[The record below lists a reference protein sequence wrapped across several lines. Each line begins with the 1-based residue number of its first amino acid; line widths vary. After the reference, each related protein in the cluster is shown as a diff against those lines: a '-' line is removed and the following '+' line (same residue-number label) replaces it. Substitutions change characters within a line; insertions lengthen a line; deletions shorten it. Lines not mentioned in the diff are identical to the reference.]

1 MNEIYEALVEAKID
15 SRALTILVDTILD
28 NCYLSKYSGEIEID
42 RDASKA
48 ILSVVRAFRNEE
60 YHNRYKEL
68 KDFEANK
75 EREES

>member
-15 SRALTILVDTILD
+15 SRALTILIDTILD
-28 NCYLSKYSGEIEID
+28 NCYINYRGSMVID
-42 RDASKA
+42 DDASKA

-60 YHNRYKEL
+60 YNNRLNEL
-68 KDFEANK
+68 KGLEANK

>member
-1 MNEIYEALVEAKID
+1 MNEIYEALVEAKVD
-15 SRALTILVDTILD
+15 SRALTILVDIILD
-28 NCYLSKYSGEIEID
+28 NCYLNYSGEIAIE

-60 YHNRYKEL
+60 YYDRYKEL

>member
-28 NCYLSKYSGEIEID
+28 NCYLNYNGEIAID
-42 RDASKA
+42 RDASKP

-60 YHNRYKEL
+60 YINRYREL

>member
-1 MNEIYEALVEAKID
+1 MNELYEALVEAKID

-28 NCYLSKYSGEIEID
+28 NCYLNYDGEITIT

-60 YHNRYKEL
+60 YNNRYKEL

>member
-28 NCYLSKYSGEIEID
+28 NCYLNYRGEIEIEN
-42 RDASKA
+42 ASGA
-48 ILSVVRAFRNEE
+48 ILAVVKAFRNEE
-60 YHNRYKEL
+60 YNNRLNEL

-75 EREES
+75 KREES

>member
-1 MNEIYEALVEAKID
+1 MNEIYEALVEAKVD

-28 NCYLSKYSGEIEID
+28 NCYLNYRGEMEID
-42 RDASKA
+42 RDALKA

-60 YHNRYKEL
+60 YINRYKEL

>member
-1 MNEIYEALVEAKID
+1 MNEIYEALVEAKVD

-28 NCYLSKYSGEIEID
+28 NCYLNYDGEIAIA

-48 ILSVVRAFRNEE
+48 ILSVVRAFRNDE

>member
-28 NCYLSKYSGEIEID
+28 NCYINYGGEIEIE
-42 RDASKA
+42 RHASKA

-60 YHNRYKEL
+60 YINRYREL

>member
-28 NCYLSKYSGEIEID
+28 NCYLNYSGDIAIT
-42 RDASKA
+42 RDASGA
-48 ILSVVRAFRNEE
+48 ILAVVKAFRNEE
-60 YHNRYKEL
+60 YNNRYNEL

-75 EREES
+75 EKEES

>member
-1 MNEIYEALVEAKID
+1 MNEIYEALVEAKVD

-28 NCYLSKYSGEIEID
+28 NCYLNYDGKIAIE
-42 RDASKA
+42 RDASNA

>member
-1 MNEIYEALVEAKID
+1 MNEIYEALVEAKVD

-28 NCYLSKYSGEIEID
+28 NCYLNYRGEMEID
-42 RDASKA
+42 RDALKA
-48 ILSVVRAFRNEE
+48 ILSIVRAFRNEE

>member
-1 MNEIYEALVEAKID
+1 MNEIYEALVEAKVD

-28 NCYLSKYSGEIEID
+28 NCYLSYGGEIEIE
-42 RDASKA
+42 RHASKA